1 MIKTVPES
9 QIVETLIEEA
19 MKIAETMEDTTM
31 TGSPEVKVTR

>member
-1 MIKTVPES
+1 
-9 QIVETLIEEA
+9 